1 MPPYLSKVAKLNKP
15 ILIVD
20 AFAGPGKFED
30 SSPGSPLIIC
40 QAAEKHARDQYL
52 AIFVNREKEDHEK
65 LSSVLRAFIDQ
76 EKVISI
82 YGPAESLL
90 AEVHQ
95 ILTDQTVFLYIDPF
109 GLKGCEFSL
118 LEPFIMRDKVH
129 STEIVI
135 NLSVPTIHRL
145 AACKAV
151 AAGRKDLKQI
161 RGFNRRLTQVL
172 GGDYWQEIMWN
183 ESLDAVEKVE
193 RVMSKYRENIQALG
207 LPFTGSCPVREG
219 EGKGIKYYITFC
231 SRHPDAMLLMNDA
244 MCSAYHQRM
253 HEDAI
258 VGTLFEATQW
268 RDSRDLRVLEDI
280 VLKKVEQLPGETRLE
295 LWLQI
300 VQEHFMRYL
309 SSEYKK
315 AVKQLVQDV
324 RIKPQYTSGTNRL
337 NDSSRLH
344 PCEYHST

>member
-1 MPPYLSKVAKLNKP
+1 MTNSFFRGKRPWSNIKDQVLGSYMPPYLSKVAKLNKP

-183 ESLDAVEKVE
+183 
-193 RVMSKYRENIQALG
+193 
-207 LPFTGSCPVREG
+207 
-219 EGKGIKYYITFC
+219 
-231 SRHPDAMLLMNDA
+231 
-244 MCSAYHQRM
+244 
-253 HEDAI
+253 
-258 VGTLFEATQW
+258 
-268 RDSRDLRVLEDI
+268 
-280 VLKKVEQLPGETRLE
+280 
-295 LWLQI
+295 
-300 VQEHFMRYL
+300 
-309 SSEYKK
+309 
-315 AVKQLVQDV
+315 
-324 RIKPQYTSGTNRL
+324 
-337 NDSSRLH
+337 
-344 PCEYHST
+344 